1 MKIKSLLIGMLAC
14 TALVGCT
21 SEDAPEVNNGKDNQK
36 GDAYVTVKLSM
47 SGNAGSRASF
57 ADNKFAE
64 AESNE
69 VIVTKA
75 IFYFLDENGQGCA
88 DKYQLG
94 DINNLK
100 EWADGTDNTNID
112 MTSGAV
118 VVIKNPITTPKSIVA
133 LLNVDDPFTDN
144 YRPSLAQIQAAT
156 VDMAQA
162 NNTTNGFIMTNSVY
176 VNDNNVIVGAPIEA
190 KNIHQSENDVTEG
203 NKDEDEDKKDP
214 VVIPVERV
222 VAKVGMTLPEA
233 GSTFDPNEGSEKYD
247 IRVSIDGW
255 WLTNTS
261 NNSYL
266 VKNLAKTYTNSPFD
280 ANSTTKNW
288 WTDVT
293 NKRSYWATMPT
304 TTYTNNGTWAAASAT
319 NTELYC
325 LENTDQDEA
334 NRTQYVAKATLKI
347 KKEGAND
354 YTAQTFVRWLNEI
367 YTDYDFFQYI
377 ANAYNNYVIV
387 SGELASPTIV
397 YDLNGKV
404 VVGAEGTANLTTSIF
419 GWDINTVDKEIE
431 GVKDHEGQIK
441 VTAPTT
447 ESGLKLAKVAT
458 AVDGKKTYTAVEAS
472 KIQSDI
478 RARIDKVLLW
488 LDGQTYYYTDII
500 HNNSAEDLLET
511 PATETEASKT
521 IPLYGIIRN
530 HLYNL
535 NITGVQGMGTPAP
548 NKDKPITDPTTP
560 EDDEY
565 SHISAQIQILSYKV
579 VPTQNVILGQ

>member
-69 VIVTKA
+69 VTVTKA

-88 DKYQLG
+88 DKYQLE
-94 DINNLK
+94 DVNNLK

-133 LLNVDDPFTDN
+133 LLNVEDPFTDN
-144 YRPSLAQIQAAT
+144 DRPSLAQIQAAT
-156 VDMAQA
+156 VDMAKA

-176 VNDNNVIVGAPIEA
+176 VNGNNVIVGAPIEA
-190 KNIHQSENDVTEG
+190 NNIHQSENDVTEG
-203 NKDEDEDKKDP
+203 NKDEDKKDP
-214 VVIPVERV
+214 VVIQVERV

-233 GSTFDPNEGSEKYD
+233 GSTFDPNEGSDKYE
-247 IRVSIDGW
+247 IKVSIDGW

-261 NNSYL
+261 DNSYL
-266 VKNLAKTYTNSPFD
+266 VKNLATTYTNSPFD
-280 ANSTTKNW
+280 ANKSW

-319 NTELYC
+319 NTKLYC
-325 LENTDQDEA
+325 LENTDQAEA
-334 NRTQYVAKATLKI
+334 NRTQYIAKATLKI

-387 SGELASPTIV
+387 SGELTSPTIV

-419 GWDINTVDKEIE
+419 GWDINTVDKEIK
-431 GVKDHEGQIK
+431 GVKDYEGQIK

-458 AVDGKKTYTAVEAS
+458 AADGKETYTAVEAS

-488 LDGQTYYYTDII
+488 LNGQTYYYTDII

-511 PATETEASKT
+511 PATETEAPKT

-548 NKDKPITDPTTP
+548 NKEKPIDPTTP
-560 EDDEY
+560 EDDKY
-565 SHISAQIQILSYKV
+565 SHISAQIEILSYKV